1 MKIKFSWI
9 PFIPVAVLSIILRV
23 YQKFFIDMGID
34 TGFISTEVA
43 WVAYTALIALLF
55 LVLIILSCADRKTS
69 PYYKPGFNLLAG
81 LFGVVAAA
89 IIIFNSG
96 VTIGGIA
103 SDTSSANAG
112 SIIDALFGVVG
123 GCAILI
129 MAISSFSGKNLAK
142 KIGIFSI
149 AAPLWCCVRLVTTFI
164 SYKEQSVHAIDMTN
178 LFFMSFMTL
187 ALFHLA
193 LIYQGI
199 ACKNPVKSALVYGMP
214 AFIITIVYA
223 VANAIDQVTKTGNYD
238 IMGSLDIISF
248 VLLAFYILFM
258 LIELTGNAVEKE
270 EIEPISEENDK
281 ILNKDNNNKD
291 EIQEEEAKMF
301 SANHVDITD
310 VDDNVNEELDNVDD
324 VIDAMEKEDKD
335 PEKLNPL
342 SQEYFDSKAATVS
355 ENDEI
360 SQSLA
365 EIDKLINEIN
375 AE

>member
-1 MKIKFSWI
+1 
-9 PFIPVAVLSIILRV
+9 
-23 YQKFFIDMGID
+23 
-34 TGFISTEVA
+34 
-43 WVAYTALIALLF
+43 
-55 LVLIILSCADRKTS
+55 
-69 PYYKPGFNLLAG
+69 
-81 LFGVVAAA
+81 
-89 IIIFNSG
+89 
-96 VTIGGIA
+96 
-103 SDTSSANAG
+103 
-112 SIIDALFGVVG
+112 
-123 GCAILI
+123 
-129 MAISSFSGKNLAK
+129 
-142 KIGIFSI
+142 
-149 AAPLWCCVRLVTTFI
+149 
-164 SYKEQSVHAIDMTN
+164 
-178 LFFMSFMTL
+178 
-187 ALFHLA
+187 
-193 LIYQGI
+193 
-199 ACKNPVKSALVYGMP
+199 MP
-214 AFIITIVYA
+214 AFIVTIVYA
-223 VANAIDQVTKTGNYD
+223 VANAIDQVTQTGNYD

-270 EIEPISEENDK
+270 AIEQISEENDK

-355 ENDEI
+355 DNDEI